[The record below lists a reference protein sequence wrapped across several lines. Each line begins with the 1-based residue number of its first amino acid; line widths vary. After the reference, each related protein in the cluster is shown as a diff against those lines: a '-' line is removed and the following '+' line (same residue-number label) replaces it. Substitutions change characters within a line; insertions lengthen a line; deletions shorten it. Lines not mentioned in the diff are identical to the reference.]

1 MLRAAMRSSFL
12 VGIVWV
18 VLGLSASACEQDEGE
33 PCQTDRDCASGLEC
47 NRAVGSDRG
56 ECVGP
61 AEEPAPDEPGAL
73 DDDAGTSDADAGTS
87 DADGG

>member
-1 MLRAAMRSSFL
+1 MLRAAMRSLLRVGFL
-12 VGIVWV
+12 WA
-18 VLGLSASACEQDEGE
+18 VLGLVAGGCDQEEGE

-56 ECVGP
+56 ECVQPMEAPPVDGP
-61 AEEPAPDEPGAL
+61 DGSSAP
-73 DDDAGTSDADAGTS
+73 DDAGAG